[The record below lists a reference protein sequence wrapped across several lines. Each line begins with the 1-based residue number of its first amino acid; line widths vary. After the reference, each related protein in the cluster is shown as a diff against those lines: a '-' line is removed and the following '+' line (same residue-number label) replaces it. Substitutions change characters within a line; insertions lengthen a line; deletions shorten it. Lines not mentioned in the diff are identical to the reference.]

1 MGLGFQRLGRMVI
14 WAIVY
19 NLHLFRK
26 TSPYDTIYLVIYNTI
41 DDAIIVFSCDACL
54 AAAKFLWFRGL

>member
-1 MGLGFQRLGRMVI
+1 MVI

-26 TSPYDTIYLVIYNTI
+26 TSPYDSIYRAIY
-41 DDAIIVFSCDACL
+41 DAIIDFTYDAIIEFGCDACL
-54 AAAKFLWFRGL
+54 TAAKCLWFRGL